1 MVAISLLKRP
11 IGFFLDAG
19 LADAR
24 TSGGPRQFHD
34 EAATERRRD
43 GQAAP
48 EPALGQ
54 GVFRFMKTFI
64 VKCPVT
70 DVNIITPMPE
80 AVVVPPEGT
89 TVYLECPCCG
99 LPHQMRLRDARY
111 FKRAS

>member
-1 MVAISLLKRP
+1 M
-11 IGFFLDAG
+11 
-19 LADAR
+19 
-24 TSGGPRQFHD
+24 
-34 EAATERRRD
+34 

-48 EPALGQ
+48 EPALVQ
-54 GVFRFMKTFI
+54 GVFRFMKTFV

-80 AVVVPPEGT
+80 AVGVPPEGT

-99 LPHQMRLRDARY
+99 LPHQMRLRDAKY

>member
-1 MVAISLLKRP
+1 MLDWLTPERP
-11 IGFFLDAG
+11 AVRVSSTTRLRQRGDA
-19 LADAR
+19 
-24 TSGGPRQFHD
+24 T
-34 EAATERRRD
+34 

-48 EPALGQ
+48 EPARGQ
-54 GVFRFMKTFI
+54 DVFRFMKTFI